1 MAVQI
6 HHAPRHITTLKP
18 AQTLDL
24 IKTAAIVFLSQYKR
38 NILFTFLSTFILQK
52 FQKSPFYKGLKEK
65 IKHKNDKKKKKRTA
79 LYIHRKIYEKHCPAH
94 NLKKLKT
101 PIL

>member
-24 IKTAAIVFLSQYKR
+24 IKTAATIFIPEQKKHSLPFLSFFGHPS
-38 NILFTFLSTFILQK
+38 LFTK
-52 FQKSPFYKGLKEK
+52 CRKAPVYKDLKEK
-65 IKHKNDKKKKKRTA
+65 TKHKKGEKEEEDI
-79 LYIHRKIYEKHCPAH
+79 LYVYTQKEV
-94 NLKKLKT
+94 
-101 PIL
+101 

>member
-24 IKTAAIVFLSQYKR
+24 IKTAATIFIPEQKKHSLPFLYFLLHPF
-38 NILFTFLSTFILQK
+38 LFTK
-52 FQKSPFYKGLKEK
+52 YRKVPFYKALKEK
-65 IKHKNDKKKKKRTA
+65 MKHKTDEKEEEDKGF
-79 LYIHRKIYEKHCPAH
+79 
-94 NLKKLKT
+94 
-101 PIL
+101 